1 MTSNPL
7 SVALTRAGVAACG
20 VAVGSS
26 VGEGEG
32 CSEGL
37 GEEDG
42 VGVADWSVKLA
53 QGLGCTLAHSLW
65 TPGASPERGWTRTLK
80 LPLPSAV
87 ALPATLVVWS
97 QYRLMCWLV
106 REWPP
111 VTLITVV
118 AGPAVTS
125 SERNALIGVGKGLG
139 DGAGVGETTGLG
151 DSAATVADGFF
162 FQAEDGIRD
171 YKVTGVQTC
180 ALPIYDR
187 ANWKTLRKHSS
198 RVGSYHSC
206 TRRLARAVGTAGKQ
220 YRHASLERFGA
231 HDLVSSPAQIGRASC
246 RERV

>member
-1 MTSNPL
+1 
-7 SVALTRAGVAACG
+7 

-53 QGLGCTLAHSLW
+53 HGLGCTLAHSLW

-97 QYRLMCWLV
+97 QYRLICWLG
-106 REWPP
+106 RNWPP

-151 DSAATVADGFF
+151 DSAATVADGL
-162 FQAEDGIRD
+162 AEGDGALSAATTTNQTGKNTRSRRKRMKSGNGTRRQMVTPAAMESTRPRSARGNAIRD
-171 YKVTGVQTC
+171 
-180 ALPIYDR
+180 R
-187 ANWKTLRKHSS
+187 ARREGAASEPGS
-198 RVGSYHSC
+198 R
-206 TRRLARAVGTAGKQ
+206 R
-220 YRHASLERFGA
+220 
-231 HDLVSSPAQIGRASC
+231 D
-246 RERV
+246 